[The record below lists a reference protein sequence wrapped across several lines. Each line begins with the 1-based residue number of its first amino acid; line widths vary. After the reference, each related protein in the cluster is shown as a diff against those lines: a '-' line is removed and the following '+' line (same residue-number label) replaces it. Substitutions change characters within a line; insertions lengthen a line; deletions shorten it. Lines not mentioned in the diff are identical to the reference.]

1 MKNVLIVALAL
12 VAGVQV
18 TAARAADTQAANAG
32 AKDQTAQAAAT
43 AKATPAGQH
52 TILEQPA
59 QKRWD
64 SWDFSSGHDADGVP
78 VPRS

>member
-1 MKNVLIVALAL
+1 MKKIAFAVLTVIAGFQFGVAQA
-12 VAGVQV
+12 
-18 TAARAADTQAANAG
+18 TSIDARQP
-32 AKDQTAQAAAT
+32 TAQAALVSQ
-43 AKATPAGQH
+43 ATPAPSH
-52 TILEQPA
+52 SILDLPP